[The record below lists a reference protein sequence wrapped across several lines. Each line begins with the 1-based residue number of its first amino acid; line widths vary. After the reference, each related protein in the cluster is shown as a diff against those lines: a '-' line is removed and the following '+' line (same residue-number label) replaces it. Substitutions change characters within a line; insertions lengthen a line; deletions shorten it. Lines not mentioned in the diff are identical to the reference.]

1 MIIDEKLKDY
11 ATPRQAEM
19 IDAWNREG
27 TPAGAARALGIKSS
41 ANITDA
47 LRLLKAKAALAG
59 YAPEFDMIHPV
70 ANGFGV
76 KGTSTLYTTDKVT
89 GEKVVSAQ
97 WVKTRRDDA
106 LAEQIVREFV
116 ATLTEDVRGLAP
128 LTTPPSRVDEDLLA
142 VYPMGDPHFGLYAWA
157 EEAGEDF
164 DLDMAERLTTGAIDR
179 LVSSAPAAKTAIIL
193 NLGDYFHADDSKNQT
208 PGHGHALDVDG
219 RYTKV
224 MRIGLRAMVHCVRR
238 ALEKHER
245 VVVRN
250 VRGNHDGHASFA
262 LALALDAFFCA
273 EPRVEVDMHAAAIWA
288 FQFGK
293 VMISATHGDQCR
305 MAALPGVMACDWPEM
320 WGSTRFRYGMLG
332 HVHHD
337 EVKEYPGVKC
347 ESFRTL
353 AARDAWHAGMGYR
366 AGRDMRLIVM
376 HKDFGEI
383 ERHRCDVAMLEAPAQ
398 PRGHGRLGLN

>member
-1 MIIDEKLKDY
+1 MALDEGLKAFATERQWELMSAAEEHGSY
-11 ATPRQAEM
+11 AKAAPHVGASAGN
-19 IDAWNREG
+19 IGDAVR
-27 TPAGAARALGIKSS
+27 SV
-41 ANITDA
+41 
-47 LRLLKAKAALAG
+47 KAKAARAG
-59 YAPEFDMIHPV
+59 YAPGHFEHGV
-70 ANGFGV
+70 APGYAMG
-76 KGTSTLYTTDKVT
+76 KVT
-89 GEKVVSAQ
+89 VQRGADGTVERTWERQSPAQ
-97 WVKTRRDDA
+97 QDA
-106 LAEQIVREFV
+106 LAVMKTILSSMADE
-116 ATLTEDVRGLAP
+116 VRGLAP
-128 LTTPPSRVDEDLLA
+128 ITPPPAHNDADLLA
-142 VYPMGDPHFGLYAWA
+142 VYPMGDPHFGMYAWA

-164 DLDMAERLTTGAIDR
+164 DLDTAERLTCGAIDR
-179 LVSSAPAAKTAIIL
+179 LVSSAPDAETAIIL
-193 NLGDYFHADDSKNQT
+193 NLGDFYHADDSKNQT
-208 PGHGHALDVDG
+208 PGHSHPLDVDG
-219 RYTKV
+219 RYAKV
-224 MRIGLRAMVHCVRR
+224 MRVGLRAMVYSIRR
-238 ALEKHER
+238 ALEKHKR

-262 LALALDAFFCA
+262 LALALDAFFCN

-293 VMISATHGDQCR
+293 VMIASTHGDQCR

-337 EVKEYPGVKC
+337 EVKEFPGVKC

-383 ERHRCDVAMLEAPAQ
+383 ERHRCDVAMLGA
-398 PRGHGRLGLN
+398 